1 MFVVSKALTEEKKI
15 RLYTIQKIKSHMAKG
30 YQTKDLKEKLVEV
43 LENSKTG
50 LSGVEI
56 SEKLGVNRVTMT
68 KYLNIFATE
77 GMIRQKNIGNV
88 NLWFIEEGI
97 EQFDFPKDYFQ
108 VKSKFLE
115 LLTGHEEQKVYNLI
129 RNCIHSNTN
138 VSKLM
143 TEVIIPATESVQ
155 ELWEKGKITKSEE
168 KLLGTIISS
177 CIQILNQIS
186 REIDPRKNVIIIAAD
201 SKSTQMAEAA
211 SASFHSEGWNAS
223 LLGDMSD
230 SIDVLFDLDISKFLG
245 KFWAKKSGV
254 MVIVIFSETHDG
266 LKFFSESI
274 NSVKGK
280 VGKNLSLVLCSKS
293 KEKSSAKADLVTDEL
308 ENVIQWA
315 ETTFESAINK

>member
-1 MFVVSKALTEEKKI
+1 
-15 RLYTIQKIKSHMAKG
+15 MAKG
-30 YQTKDLKEKLVEV
+30 YQTKELKEKLAEV
-43 LENSKTG
+43 LVNSKTG

-115 LLTGHEEQKVYNLI
+115 LLTSRDEQKVYNLI
-129 RNCIHSNTN
+129 RNCVHSNAN
-138 VSKLM
+138 ISKLM
-143 TEVIIPATESVQ
+143 TEVIIPATESAQ

-186 REIDPRKNVIIIAAD
+186 MEIDPRKNVIIISAD

-254 MVIVIFSETHDG
+254 MIIVIFSEAEEG
-266 LKFFSESI
+266 LKFFSQSI

-280 VGKNLSLVLCSKS
+280 IGKNLSLVLCSKS
-293 KEKSSAKADLVTDEL
+293 KEKTDAKADLVTDSL

-315 ETTFESAINK
+315 ETTFESTINK